1 MIEINYLIVAMT
13 FLIIISLI
21 RFLTSKDIYTKILTV
36 NVVSTK
42 IILLICLVSSLL
54 IDRDYI
60 DIALVYALINFI
72 VMIIVSKYLINGKI
86 Q

>member
-1 MIEINYLIVAMT
+1 MIEINYLIIVMT

>member
-1 MIEINYLIVAMT
+1 MT

-42 IILLICLVSSLL
+42 IILLICLVSCLL

>member
-1 MIEINYLIVAMT
+1 MIEINYLIIVMT

-21 RFLTSKDIYTKILTV
+21 RFLTSRDIYTKILTV

-72 VMIIVSKYLINGKI
+72 VMIIVSKYLINGKV

>member
-72 VMIIVSKYLINGKI
+72 VMIIVSKYLINGKV

>member
-1 MIEINYLIVAMT
+1 MIEINYLIIAMT

>member
-1 MIEINYLIVAMT
+1 MIEINYLIIAMT

-21 RFLTSKDIYTKILTV
+21 RFLTSEDIYTKILTV

>member
-42 IILLICLVSSLL
+42 IILLICLVSCLL

>member
-1 MIEINYLIVAMT
+1 MIEINYLIIVMT

-21 RFLTSKDIYTKILTV
+21 RFLTSRDIYTKILTV

>member
-1 MIEINYLIVAMT
+1 MIEINYLIIVMT

-42 IILLICLVSSLL
+42 IIILICLVSSLL

>member
-1 MIEINYLIVAMT
+1 MIEINYLIIVMT

-72 VMIIVSKYLINGKI
+72 VMIIVSKYLINGKV

>member
-42 IILLICLVSSLL
+42 IILLICLVSCLL

-60 DIALVYALINFI
+60 DIALVYALINFR

>member
-1 MIEINYLIVAMT
+1 MIEINYLIIAMT

-72 VMIIVSKYLINGKI
+72 VMIIVSKYLINGKV